1 MTGAPSQHGIVGN
14 EWWDK
19 KEGRAIY
26 AVEDAER
33 WRGPVNL
40 ECPTLGDALKASS
53 TASLVVSVSGKD
65 RAAILMGGHKADLA
79 LWYDRSSGQFVTSG
93 VYGRM
98 PDWVWLWDD
107 ALRIPVD
114 QREKIASTPRLDAM
128 TLELAAKAIE
138 QSRLGG
144 RGVPDLLAISLS
156 VTDILGH
163 AYGPDSPQMREQLLA
178 LDKSLGAFFD
188 GLDRRFG
195 RDGYA
200 LALSADHG
208 VTPLPEMSAAPGAL
222 RLISKGLERDL
233 ETALR
238 AKLGAPPKAGASWV
252 LDVHSPYVYLDL
264 EAADAANVGSSRLVE
279 AASDWLL
286 RQPSVAPIPPPI
298 GGRRP
303 AGRTSKFRRSYRGRS
318 NVDGPLQA
326 RRDRSRRADG
336 HRAPALRRR
345 AYRRS
350 SWVPGSARPPRQG
363 SWRPTWRRQRGCSA
377 SAWRPRRARSSGP
390 VGPGGKRENGGAR
403 HFRKNDAAVV
413 LVERLAPVEFLV
425 DDAVEVEHLI
435 EMVELVLSVLLG
447 LMPFSNSQKVE
458 RVRRAW
464 R

>member
-1 MTGAPSQHGIVGN
+1 MRTASILLVLTLSLPSGANAAAPALTVVISVDQMRADYMTRFGKEFTGGFARLARERRLHARASRSCPDRDAPGAALMTGAPSQHGIVGN

-264 EAADAANVGSSRLVE
+264 EAADRELVQGLGRPVE
-279 AASDWLL
+279 AASDCAEAAL
-286 RQPSVAPIPPPI
+286 
-298 GGRRP
+298 GGSYSAADRRETP
-303 AGRTSKFRRSYRGRS
+303 DEPY
-318 NVDGPLQA
+318 
-326 RRDRSRRADG
+326 
-336 HRAPALRRR
+336 
-345 AYRRS
+345 
-350 SWVPGSARPPRQG
+350 
-363 SWRPTWRRQRGCSA
+363 
-377 SAWRPRRARSSGP
+377 
-390 VGPGGKRENGGAR
+390 
-403 HFRKNDAAVV
+403 
-413 LVERLAPVEFLV
+413 
-425 DDAVEVEHLI
+425 VEVPAQLPRTI
-435 EMVELVLSVLLG
+435 
-447 LMPFSNSQKVE
+447 K
-458 RVRRAW
+458 RRWSSSSAA
-464 R
+464 